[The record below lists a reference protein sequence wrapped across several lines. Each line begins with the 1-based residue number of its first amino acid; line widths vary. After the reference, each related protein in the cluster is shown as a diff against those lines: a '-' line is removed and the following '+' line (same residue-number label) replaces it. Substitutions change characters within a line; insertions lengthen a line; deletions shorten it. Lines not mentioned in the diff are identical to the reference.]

1 MLSNLDY
8 LSENPSMVLDF
19 ILSFNEHVKYNCN
32 KVYRTS
38 TKAAANS
45 S

>member
-8 LSENPSMVLDF
+8 LSESPGMVLDF
-19 ILSFNEHVKYNCN
+19 SFNEHVKYNCN